1 MAWLLFNEVTLA
13 LEFSVQQL
21 RERLFSLLQMGQLT
35 CYSER
40 KPFPSSHG
48 CFLAH
53 CLLPCYRLIS
63 AREPSIIREEKGEG
77 QVSMMGGTQSLG
89 LFFSLPRYP
98 STYMNKMYYAP
109 HNAKMNRV
117 SGHGDAIAQR
127 DVPCV
132 IIGLSSRLSPFSFMG
147 PASEMVICLPLFA
160 IASAYSFFPL
170 SSKQQLLTIV
180 ILFYVATQILLVL
193 YTLFW
198 VASTTFCL
206 ENGLAFVKE

>member
-1 MAWLLFNEVTLA
+1 
-13 LEFSVQQL
+13 
-21 RERLFSLLQMGQLT
+21 
-35 CYSER
+35 
-40 KPFPSSHG
+40 
-48 CFLAH
+48 
-53 CLLPCYRLIS
+53 
-63 AREPSIIREEKGEG
+63 
-77 QVSMMGGTQSLG
+77 
-89 LFFSLPRYP
+89 
-98 STYMNKMYYAP
+98 MNKMYYAP

-160 IASAYSFFPL
+160 IASACSFFPL

>member
-1 MAWLLFNEVTLA
+1 MLSPYIRSRA
-13 LEFSVQQL
+13 LNHPRRKGRRSSVYDGGHSEF
-21 RERLFSLLQMGQLT
+21 R
-35 CYSER
+35 
-40 KPFPSSHG
+40 
-48 CFLAH
+48 A
-53 CLLPCYRLIS
+53 
-63 AREPSIIREEKGEG
+63 
-77 QVSMMGGTQSLG
+77 
-89 LFFSLPRYP
+89 FFSLPRYP

-160 IASAYSFFPL
+160 IASSASYSFFPL

-206 ENGLAFVKE
+206 ENCLAFVKE

>member
-1 MAWLLFNEVTLA
+1 
-13 LEFSVQQL
+13 
-21 RERLFSLLQMGQLT
+21 
-35 CYSER
+35 
-40 KPFPSSHG
+40 
-48 CFLAH
+48 
-53 CLLPCYRLIS
+53 
-63 AREPSIIREEKGEG
+63 
-77 QVSMMGGTQSLG
+77 
-89 LFFSLPRYP
+89 
-98 STYMNKMYYAP
+98 MNKMYYTTRTAP

-180 ILFYVATQILLVL
+180 ILFYVATQIHYLCC
-193 YTLFW
+193 TLFFGW
-198 VASTTFCL
+198 LVQH
-206 ENGLAFVKE
+206 FVWKMAWHLSKSEK